1 MEGLGGQ
8 WAVRGDGPLPVPVV
22 VPSVQF
28 SDYLQLRIARD
39 CGVCMGFDFLM
50 PQGFISRAL
59 GDRDDSWSK
68 QRLCWRILPH
78 VSTYAGELGVEE
90 TSARD
95 RFAIAGLLSDR
106 FDQYAHFRPE
116 LIRKWLAA
124 DSGKSSAFP
133 ESPTEKW
140 QRELWLKLSD
150 EIASPHPALS
160 VERLKTDAEFRSRIV
175 AAFPRLLVIGTGSID
190 PLLIDMLGLL
200 YESGGDVSVHV
211 VLPSLEYL
219 GDLKRRNALPQE
231 ETHPESIEVAGGHPL
246 LESMGRHAIGSFLL
260 LGKLDEQYTHWP
272 EPGDGEAA
280 GGSLLQQIQADIH
293 ALSRPSKIKKSADDI
308 SLRVHSCFGPRR
320 EIEALRNELFRAF
333 QDFPDLKP
341 EDIHIVTP
349 SLEIYAPLVTA
360 ILEQGGKRL
369 PVRLTELP
377 PSGQDP
383 VIEGALVLLEVARGG
398 RFEASSRRTRDRR

>member
-1 MEGLGGQ
+1 MSLPVFPHTSFDSLMEGLGGQ

-231 ETHPESIEVAGGHPL
+231 ETHPESIEVVCGHPL

-272 EPGDGEAA
+272 DPGAGEAA
-280 GGSLLQQIQADIH
+280 GGS
-293 ALSRPSKIKKSADDI
+293 
-308 SLRVHSCFGPRR
+308 
-320 EIEALRNELFRAF
+320 
-333 QDFPDLKP
+333 
-341 EDIHIVTP
+341 
-349 SLEIYAPLVTA
+349 
-360 ILEQGGKRL
+360 
-369 PVRLTELP
+369 
-377 PSGQDP
+377 
-383 VIEGALVLLEVARGG
+383 
-398 RFEASSRRTRDRR
+398 